1 MVVFMKWIYT
11 LLMVL
16 CEAIALRKPVTAGHS
31 EQEFPWCYTE
41 TVMGSARMV
50 LNLCKGEENTMNGEN
65 NVFFFYLLQLPPLFF
80 QIRKRLILSDKGQ
93 LDWKKMY
100 FKLIRCYPRKEQYG
114 DTLQLCRHCHI
125 LSWKVWSVGG
135 TALVG
140 TGATGQSDCS
150 SLKESQFLCLHKLVC
165 RHRKYLGSP
174 SAIKTLL
181 LCFRLSHF
189 LYIEQIVAIEAQREE
204 DGCSVG
210 LPAVNHAGTAHNSC
224 HSFHGGEGL
233 GRGIS

>member
-1 MVVFMKWIYT
+1 MVVFMKWTYT

-16 CEAIALRKPVTAGHS
+16 GEAIALRKFITAGHS

-41 TVMGSARMV
+41 TAVGPARMV

-65 NVFFFYLLQLPPLFF
+65 SVFGFFTFCNYHLFFFFF

-140 TGATGQSDCS
+140 TGALRASSDCS
-150 SLKESQFLCLHKLVC
+150 SLKELQFLCLHNLVFSLSYWDPFALLQTFPFSLHWTNC
-165 RHRKYLGSP
+165 GHRGPK
-174 SAIKTLL
+174 
-181 LCFRLSHF
+181 
-189 LYIEQIVAIEAQREE
+189 
-204 DGCSVG
+204 
-210 LPAVNHAGTAHNSC
+210 
-224 HSFHGGEGL
+224 GG
-233 GRGIS
+233 RWM